1 MDRISNQPDE
11 IICHI
16 VSFLSAKD
24 AAFTTVL
31 SKRWHNQFTII
42 PDLKIENASDKDGE
56 RFKTFLDGVLA
67 LPAST
72 RVRNF
77 SLNWWDVDESVHYDH
92 INTCLRHV
100 LNHGVLDLALWIG
113 GVQGYSLPFQV
124 FTCKTITKLSLGFGF
139 AIDILPPNAFLP
151 ALKTLSLFS
160 VMFREF
166 GGRCAF
172 KTLLGACPLL
182 EELTLRDINWQHWKW
197 SRTVTSLSL
206 KRLTVTR
213 KEWDAFDDSDFT
225 SISFDTPG
233 LAYLHNSD
241 YVPRE
246 FLNVNFSSLVEAKL
260 YLCPEENYMWEESD
274 RNRFRPKNLLNGL
287 KDVEILNLYT
297 IQTAKLD
304 SISVWFIGSK
314 PYQSRKE
321 KETSS
326 LDSRV
331 RRLFVATD
339 EQVKKQKKI
348 KMRTKSIPARS
359 RNKSL
364 IPSRSLPGRFGS
376 GEINPDTSDDDY
388 ERDDVAHEK
397 RHFRLEK
404 GDETGKSET
413 LEFDACIVCEVSDN
427 LVIRCCGVDCMVH
440 YHDKCLTPEFGG
452 NEDLS
457 NPFCP
462 YCWLKIVSQKCKSL
476 REEAIEAEKAV
487 FKYLEKEKDD
497 VKESVP
503 KSQEEH
509 SRKSRDIASEDQADK
524 DSHKPEEDEG
534 KLQVVTGMKEY
545 NLIDEEVE
553 ASEDEERVATEHFQD
568 DEEEDERAQVE
579 ARVSTGAGET
589 RDASSDSGEEHDVV
603 QPNDEKQGRSRKRR
617 RVELSDSDS
626 DILLTE
632 ERNGEDVT
640 EQEREASAAT
650 VAAAKLKTARDLS
663 FFNKDKKRRVLWTP
677 EEEEMLKVGVEK
689 FAAQVNKNMPWRK
702 ILEMG
707 ENVFNQTRTPSDL
720 KDKWRN
726 MIKALH

>member
-1 MDRISNQPDE
+1 MVPP
-11 IICHI
+11 
-16 VSFLSAKD
+16 VS
-24 AAFTTVL
+24 
-31 SKRWHNQFTII
+31 
-42 PDLKIENASDKDGE
+42 
-56 RFKTFLDGVLA
+56 
-67 LPAST
+67 
-72 RVRNF
+72 
-77 SLNWWDVDESVHYDH
+77 
-92 INTCLRHV
+92 
-100 LNHGVLDLALWIG
+100 
-113 GVQGYSLPFQV
+113 
-124 FTCKTITKLSLGFGF
+124 
-139 AIDILPPNAFLP
+139 
-151 ALKTLSLFS
+151 
-160 VMFREF
+160 
-166 GGRCAF
+166 
-172 KTLLGACPLL
+172 
-182 EELTLRDINWQHWKW
+182 
-197 SRTVTSLSL
+197 SLSL

-213 KEWDAFDDSDFT
+213 NEWDVFDDSDFK
-225 SISFDTPG
+225 SISFDIPG
-233 LAYLHNSD
+233 LSCLNYSD
-241 YVPRE
+241 YVTKE
-246 FLNVNFSSLVEAKL
+246 FLNVNFSSFIEAKL

-297 IQTAKLD
+297 IQTAKMFSVFRDQVPVFQNLSHLTVNLSNFCWLPLPTLIKKSPNLKSLTINGPLHYKGVYYCEEDALCECVSDYSFLLSCPLEVLKITEYYGCLEELIQMKYILD
-304 SISVWFIGSK
+304 KLSCLELVEVCS
-314 PYQSRKE
+314 QATANRTNRE
-321 KETSS
+321 KKKKLS

-579 ARVSTGAGET
+579 ARVSTGGGEH
-589 RDASSDSGEEHDVV
+589 EVV
-603 QPNDEKQGRSRKRR
+603 QPNDEKQSRKIKRR
-617 RVELSDSDS
+617 RVELKETDSEITS
-626 DILLTE
+626 TE
-632 ERNGEDVT
+632 DRNGEDVT

-650 VAAAKLKTARDLS
+650 
-663 FFNKDKKRRVLWTP
+663 RV
-677 EEEEMLKVGVEK
+677 
-689 FAAQVNKNMPWRK
+689 
-702 ILEMG
+702 
-707 ENVFNQTRTPSDL
+707 
-720 KDKWRN
+720 
-726 MIKALH
+726 